1 MDTYEDLRLS
11 RFVHFYSLGEYTAVY
26 NALNLSVLFLEEGV
40 SNQIKSNKLLGSN
53 AELQVAVEQM
63 KGWRM
68 LVPFDYDEMLDYLK
82 VRESLEDLSIGILY
96 LLLTDACNFACKYCF
111 IEGARAFQK
120 KGLMTNEVARLGI
133 NTFIR
138 ALSDNPH
145 PSKVIPQVI
154 FYGGEPLINFDCLL
168 FALEYIKSLQQSQTL
183 PENLT
188 LTINTN
194 ASLVTSKIAQALAEY
209 KVRASISVDGTP
221 EVHNSQRVFHSGK
234 GTFEST
240 EKGLRLLQEFG
251 VETSVSFTITW
262 NNLKHIEESLL
273 WLVKELNVKSLGF
286 NIHRDSE
293 MIKVENSPIFAR
305 EVSDALIRCFKL
317 ARELGIYEDRMMRKV
332 KAFVAGQPYLND
344 CGGCGQQVVV
354 SPNGELGVCHVLS
367 PNGDYYIPYTPNL
380 NTRTHP
386 YWIEWRKRSPFLM
399 NQCVDCIALGIC
411 GGGCPQQALLK
422 QGSIWGLDEVFCVH
436 AKTTLDFLLKDLL
449 EKTLIQGSKNVP
461 TVSKQ

>member
-1 MDTYEDLRLS
+1 MTTEVAKLGIDT
-11 RFVHFYSLGEYTAVY
+11 FVKALLG
-26 NALNLSVLFLEEGV
+26 NPP
-40 SNQIKSNKLLGSN
+40 SNK
-53 AELQVAVEQM
+53 VV
-63 KGWRM
+63 
-68 LVPFDYDEMLDYLK
+68 
-82 VRESLEDLSIGILY
+82 
-96 LLLTDACNFACKYCF
+96 
-111 IEGARAFQK
+111 
-120 KGLMTNEVARLGI
+120 
-133 NTFIR
+133 
-138 ALSDNPH
+138 
-145 PSKVIPQVI
+145 PQVI

-194 ASLVTSKIAQALAEY
+194 ASLVIPKIARTLAEHR
-209 KVRASISVDGTP
+209 VRASISIDGMP
-221 EVHNSQRVFHSGK
+221 EVHDSQRVFRSGK
-234 GTFEST
+234 GTFEAT
-240 EKGLRLLQEFG
+240 ERGLRLLQEAG

-262 NNLKHIEESLL
+262 NNLGHIEESLL
-273 WLVKELNVKSLGF
+273 WLVNELGIKSLGF

-305 EVSDALIRCFKL
+305 EVSDALIKCFKL

-367 PNGDYYIPYTPNL
+367 LNGDYYIPLTPNL

-386 YWIEWRKRSPFLM
+386 YWIEWRKRSPFSM

-449 EKTLIQGSKNVP
+449 EKTLTQEGKNVP
-461 TVSKQ
+461 TISKQ